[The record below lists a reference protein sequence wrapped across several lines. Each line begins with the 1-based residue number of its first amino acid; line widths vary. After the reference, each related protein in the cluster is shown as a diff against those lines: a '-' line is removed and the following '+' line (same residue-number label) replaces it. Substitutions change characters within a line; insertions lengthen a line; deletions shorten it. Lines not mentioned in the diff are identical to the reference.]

1 MIRRVTIEV
10 TTIGSNGSAAGNT
23 DSPEIRGEIL
33 AVHLDYT
40 GQPNTTDVTLKMAS
54 PDQTIL
60 TKADNNSDGWFY
72 PRVAVQD
79 NAGAGVTYDGT
90 NEIYEPYPVHGKL
103 NLAVAQ
109 GDADGTVRAEI
120 LYRG

>member
-1 MIRRVTIEV
+1 MIGRVTIDV
-10 TTIGSNGSAAGNT
+10 TTAGSDGSAAGNA

-33 AVHLDYT
+33 AVYLDYT
-40 GQPNTTDVTLKMAS
+40 DQPATADVTLKMVS
-54 PDQTIL
+54 PDQTVLSIGNAN
-60 TKADNNSDGWFY
+60 TDGWFY

-90 NEIYEPYPVHGKL
+90 NEIYEPHPVHGKL

-109 GDADGTVRAEI
+109 GDDAGTVRAEI
-120 LYRG
+120 LYRR